1 MYTKQAWVVEWGPAE
16 NYKINKKNS
25 GLLSPKQPK
34 GKPGSLTF
42 FTTQEKT

>member
-1 MYTKQAWVVEWGPAE
+1 MYTKQAWVVEWGLAQ